1 MKKNKVQMNE
11 KMKIYVCY
19 CSKVF
24 IGCIEE
30 KSTGDYVFVVL
41 VHSYSYSANTAI
53 MVTGTFLPSLL
64 VLNHSVWQLEVWPI
78 LASRVDR
85 VNLQRQDNVWAS
97 ALIRVSIRYNFFRV

>member
-1 MKKNKVQMNE
+1 MS
-11 KMKIYVCY
+11 Y

-64 VLNHSVWQLEVWPI
+64 VLNHSVWQLEALPI
-78 LASRVDR
+78 LANRVDR
-85 VNLQRQDNVWAS
+85 VNLHRQQKVWAS
-97 ALIRVSIRYNFFRV
+97 ALIRVL